1 MAVEAAQLMEKLT
14 ALARRRGFIFQS
26 SELYGGINGAWDYGP
41 LGVELKRNVKAAWWQ
56 QVVTDREDV
65 VGLDSSI
72 LMHPLVWKAS
82 GHVQNFADPMVDC
95 KKCKKRYRV
104 DEIEP
109 EYETTGKVPTQCPDA
124 KCKGELTGA
133 RKFNLMFETH
143 LGPVADSAA
152 KTFLR
157 PETAQGIFVN
167 FQNVVNST
175 RIKVPFG
182 IAQIGKSFRN
192 EINPRNFTFRSR
204 EFEQMELEFF
214 CKPGSDDDWFK
225 YWVEER
231 KKWYAGLGIKMDRLR
246 FREHEKEKLSHYS
259 KATTD
264 VEYLFPFGWGELEG
278 IANRTDFDLRAHQIG
293 MRSVGKWRGEE
304 LQDFKL
310 VDEDPEHQSGKLS
323 YFDDEEKRR
332 YIPYVI
338 EPSAGADRATLAF
351 LCDAYDE
358 DEAGGE
364 VRFVLRLHPRLA
376 PVKVAVLPLVKKDG
390 MPERARPLYDA
401 LKKRFAAVY
410 DDSAAIGKRY
420 RRQDEIGTPFCV
432 TIDGDT
438 LKDGTVT
445 LRERDSMKQQR
456 ISEESVVAFVD
467 ERIYGMR

>member
-1 MAVEAAQLMEKLT
+1 MPVDPAQLMEKLT
-14 ALARRRGFIFQS
+14 ALTKRRGFIFQS
-26 SELYGGINGAWDYGP
+26 SELYGGVNGAWDYGP
-41 LGVELKRNVKAAWWQ
+41 LGVELKRNVKDAWWRQ
-56 QVVTDREDV
+56 MVRDREDV
-65 VGLDSSI
+65 VGLDSAI
-72 LMHPLVWKAS
+72 LMHPMTWKAS
-82 GHVQNFADPMVDC
+82 GHVSNFADPMVDC

-109 EYETTGKVPTQCPDA
+109 EYETTGKVPTQCPDP
-124 KCKGELTGA
+124 KCKGELTAA

-152 KTFLR
+152 KTYLR

-167 FQNVVNST
+167 FVNVVNST

-214 CKPGSDDDWFK
+214 CKPGTDEEWFK

-231 KKWYAGLGIKMDRLR
+231 RKWYLGLGLKSEKLR

-278 IANRTDFDLRAHQIG
+278 IANRTNFDLRAHQIG
-293 MRSVGKWRGEE
+293 IRSAGKWKGEE
-304 LQDFKL
+304 LQDFEL
-310 VDEDPEHQSGKLS
+310 TAEDAEFESGKLS
-323 YFDDEEKRR
+323 YFDDAEKKR

-358 DEAGGE
+358 DIAGNE
-364 VRFVLRLHPRLA
+364 TRTVLRLHPKLA
-376 PVKVAVLPLVKKDG
+376 PVKAAVLPLVKKDG
-390 MPERARPLYDA
+390 MPERATKLYEA
-401 LKKRFAAVY
+401 LKKRHAVDY
-410 DDSAAIGKRY
+410 DESAAIGKRY
-420 RRQDEIGTPFCV
+420 RRQDEIGTPLCI

-438 LKDGTVT
+438 LTGGTVT
-445 LRERDSMKQQR
+445 VRERDSMQQ
-456 ISEESVVAFVD
+456 
-467 ERIYGMR
+467 ERIAEDAVVRYVEDKILGA